1 MKIVIVGAG
10 EVGSHLAKLLSREE
24 QDIILVDKDSDKLA
38 GIDANYNLMTL
49 CGSPT
54 SFSTLRDAGTS
65 HCDLFIA
72 VTPYETSNVTAC
84 AMAKSLGAKKT
95 VARIDNYEFMVDESR
110 EFFTRIG
117 VDYLIYPE
125 YLAAEE
131 IMTALKRSWVRHWFE
146 LHNGEII
153 LVGVKLRNNAPLIGM
168 QLKELAFSQP
178 RFHVSAIKRNH
189 ETIIPRGDD
198 RINDNDIL
206 YFTTTRD
213 HVDDLLQMCGK
224 VHQEIKN
231 VLIMG
236 GSRIAVRL
244 AALAEDIYNIKIID
258 NNMDVCRHLPEK
270 CPECEIVYGDA
281 RDIDV
286 LREEGIEDVDA
297 FIALSESSEANILA
311 CLTAKE
317 FGVGK
322 SIAEVE
328 NIQFISEAE
337 GLNIGTVINKKLLAS
352 SKIFQILLDADI
364 NSSKCLAL
372 ADAEVA
378 EMIVKPNSKITKAAV
393 KDLNLTRDMTIAG
406 LVRDGIGMLVK
417 GDTRIQAGD
426 HVVVFCLA
434 GAIHKV
440 ERLFN

>member
-244 AALAEDIYNIKIID
+244 AALAEGIYDIKIID

-378 EMIVKPNSKITKAAV
+378 EMIVKPNSKITKAEV